1 MTRFVPRHCP
11 LSLLILFLLLS
22 AGASS
27 AGAQDAGKVTDQA
40 TAKSPGQGEASTPER
55 KTPETLLE
63 LIVAG
68 GPLNISFL
76 ALLGLFSLV
85 ALAVIL
91 ERLVNLTT
99 RKLIPPEFVDG
110 LQQLIRRKEDDPQ
123 KFRELCERHPSAIA
137 TIPKDGPPR

>member
-1 MTRFVPRHCP
+1 MFMTRLVPRNCQ
-11 LSLLILFLLLS
+11 LAFLTFFLLLS
-22 AGASS
+22 AGAPP
-27 AGAQDAGKVTDQA
+27 AAAQDAGKVTDQA
-40 TAKSPGQGEASTPER
+40 TAKSPDKGEASASTPER

-76 ALLGLFSLV
+76 SVLGLFSLV

-91 ERLVNLTT
+91 ERLANLTT

-110 LQQLIRRKEDDPQ
+110 LQQ
-123 KFRELCERHPSAIA
+123 
-137 TIPKDGPPR
+137 